1 MAEISGISSTVK
13 KDFSPGN
20 NEVSGISAIINRF
33 ATGDNSVVLSSVQT
47 PFYCFEILDEDSN
60 PIPSANILPQ
70 TDFDGL
76 YTSPINGTI
85 GTTGQDGLGYVKINR
100 GDAVISAAGY
110 RTQTV
115 VYDFSTLPLG
125 DCITVQLVPVN
136 SMASR
141 AFTFGLPS
149 TSEVNENDI
158 DYCAFECEYIEKA
171 FYSSSDDFWKKDKS
185 SFLYQKTRQ
194 SDTINL
200 ELWRDGVKVDD
211 ITDNTYGEYFPS
223 LSEFAVGFIA
233 DWTTIV
239 NAQGN
244 GLYQIVAQKN
254 ILGVDSEE
262 RSRTFRTMPYTDL
275 TADKTVVLEW
285 SQTGNIIR
293 GFDYGQFQDGG
304 WNQRIRFSGEFFRE
318 TPESE
323 IDEYL
328 DSNYNRLQ
336 IQDKVVNR
344 YSLQTKL
351 IANSIYLS
359 LSQDAALANEIKVT
373 DFNILNNEIYRR
385 LPLRFAGFEDLSRFA
400 FNRNYTFKLNFND
413 QFDDVRKRNF

>member
-1 MAEISGISSTVK
+1 MAEITGSSLQLK
-13 KDFSPGN
+13 RFFAPGN
-20 NEVSGISAIINRF
+20 NEVLAITLQKKEFGSGGKSVSA
-33 ATGDNSVVLSSVQT
+33 SSVQT
-47 PFYCFEILDEDSN
+47 PAFCFEVLNEDSLPLAGASITPTTIYDGLFAN
-60 PIPSANILPQ
+60 PIA
-70 TDFDGL
+70 
-76 YTSPINGTI
+76 GTI
-85 GTTGQDGLGYVKINR
+85 GTTGTDGKGYVRINR
-100 GDAVISAAGY
+100 GVASVSAAGY
-110 RTQTV
+110 KTQTIS
-115 VYDFSTLPLG
+115 YTFAPLEVG
-125 DCITVQLVPVN
+125 ECITVQLVPVR

-149 TSEVNENDI
+149 TPSVNENDI
-158 DYCAFECEYIEKA
+158 DYCAFECEYMEKA
-171 FYSSSDDFWKKDKS
+171 FYSNSNDFWKNDKS

-233 DWTTIV
+233 DWTSVV
-239 NAQGN
+239 NALGN

-262 RSRTFRTMPYTDL
+262 KSRTFRTMPYSDL
-275 TADKTVVLEW
+275 SADKTVVLEW
-285 SQTGNIIR
+285 TQTGNIIR

-304 WNQRIRFSGEFFRE
+304 WNQRVRFSGEFFRE

-351 IANSIYLS
+351 IPNSIYLS
-359 LSQDAALANEIKVT
+359 LSQDAALANKIKVT

-400 FNRNYTFKLNFND
+400 FNRNYTLKLNFND

>member
-1 MAEISGISSTVK
+1 MAEVTGISSVVK
-13 KDFSPGN
+13 KVFAPNN
-20 NEVSGISAIINRF
+20 NEVSGISAVINRF
-33 ATGDNSVVLSSVQT
+33 ASGDKSVVLSSIQT
-47 PFYCFEILDEDSN
+47 PFYCFEVLDEDSN
-60 PIPSANILPQ
+60 PLPSANILPL

-76 YTSPINGTI
+76 YASPINGTI
-85 GTTGQDGLGYVKINR
+85 GTTGADGLGYVKINR
-100 GDAVISAAGY
+100 GEAIISAAGY

-115 VYDFSTLPLG
+115 VYDFSPLPLG
-125 DCITVQLVPVN
+125 TCITVQLVPVR

-141 AFTFGLPS
+141 TFTFGLPS
-149 TSEVNENDI
+149 SPSVNENDI

-200 ELWRDGVKVDD
+200 ELWRDGAKIDD
-211 ITDNTYGEYFPS
+211 ITNNTYGEYFPS

-233 DWTTIV
+233 DWTSIV
-239 NAQGN
+239 NALGN

-262 RSRTFRTMPYTDL
+262 KSRTFRTMPYSDL
-275 TADKTVVLEW
+275 SADKTVVLEW
-285 SQTGNIIR
+285 TQTGNIIR

-351 IANSIYLS
+351 IPNSIYLS
-359 LSQDAALANEIKVT
+359 LSQDAVLANEIKVT

-400 FNRNYTFKLNFND
+400 FNRNYTLKLNFND

>member
-1 MAEISGISSTVK
+1 MAEVAGISSIVK
-13 KDFSPGN
+13 KVFASGN

-33 ATGDNSVVLSSVQT
+33 PSGDKSVVLSSIQT
-47 PFYCFEILDEDSN
+47 PFYCFEVLDEDSN
-60 PIPSANILPQ
+60 PLPSANILPL

-76 YTSPINGTI
+76 YASPINGTI
-85 GTTGQDGLGYVKINR
+85 GTTGADGLGYVKINR
-100 GDAVISAAGY
+100 GEAVISAAGY
-110 RTQTV
+110 RTQTLT
-115 VYDFSTLPLG
+115 YDFSTLPLG
-125 DCITVQLVPVN
+125 TCITVQLVPVR

-149 TSEVNENDI
+149 TPSVNENDI

-171 FYSSSDDFWKKDKS
+171 FYSDSNDFWKKDKS

-200 ELWRDGVKVDD
+200 ELWRDGAKIDD
-211 ITDNTYGEYFPS
+211 ITNNTYGEYFPS

-233 DWTTIV
+233 DWTSIV
-239 NAQGN
+239 NALGN

-262 RSRTFRTMPYTDL
+262 KSRTFRTMPYSDL
-275 TADKTVVLEW
+275 SADKTVVLEW
-285 SQTGNIIR
+285 TQTGNIIR

-351 IANSIYLS
+351 IPNSIYLS
-359 LSQDAALANEIKVT
+359 LSQDAVLANEIKVT

-400 FNRNYTFKLNFND
+400 FNRNYTLKLNFND